1 MKIAW
6 ITVHRTLNYGTML
19 QAYACNRILREFG
32 YDTLL
37 VDYYRSKDYRD
48 SSFQTPLS
56 YYRFRKRAADAKNL
70 RERLALA
77 LKSAASYRSTK
88 RFHAICD
95 AFLREHLTLTE
106 PYDSSE
112 ALKRDPPRAD
122 LYCAGSD
129 QIWNTEYNGGIDE
142 AFYLTFAPQGRA
154 KLSFAS
160 SIGLDR
166 LTEEDG
172 KRVRELLSEFSAI
185 SVREESAKSLLGQL
199 GLVSTAVLDPTLL
212 LDAAQWEQLASKPLL
227 DEPYLLIYKLKG
239 DGRLD
244 RAAHEIARQRKLKI
258 VRLAFGHAGKAA
270 DETTV
275 ILPEVGEF
283 LSLMKNASF
292 VVTNSFHGACFSI
305 NFNRQFLAVT
315 RERYNS
321 RLTNVLEKTG
331 LTDRLLTRDAADATA
346 LPDIAFEAVNR
357 RLDAER
363 RNARAW
369 LREALDRSTE
379 G

>member
-19 QAYACNRILREFG
+19 QAYACDRIFREFG

-37 VDYYRSKDYRD
+37 VDYYRSRDYRD

-56 YYRFRKRAADAKNL
+56 YYRFRKRAEGARNP
-70 RERLALA
+70 RERLVLA
-77 LKSAASYRSTK
+77 LKSAASYRTTK

-95 AFLREHLTLTE
+95 SFLNEHFTLSK

-112 ALKRDPPRAD
+112 ALKCDPPLAD

-129 QIWNTEYNGGIDE
+129 QVWNTEYNGGIDE
-142 AFYLTFAPQGRA
+142 AFYLTFAPPDRA

-160 SIGLDR
+160 SIGM
-166 LTEEDG
+166 EHFSGEDG
-172 KRVRELLSEFSAI
+172 KRVRELLGGFSAI
-185 SVREESAKSLLGQL
+185 SVREESAKALLGQL

-212 LDAAQWEQLASKPLL
+212 LDAGQWETLASKPLF

-244 RAAHEIARQRKLKI
+244 RAAHEIAMRKKLKI
-258 VRLAFGHAGKAA
+258 VRLAFGNRGKAA
-270 DETTV
+270 DETAV
-275 ILPEVGEF
+275 VLPEVGEF
-283 LSLMKNASF
+283 LSLMKNAAF
-292 VVTNSFHGACFSI
+292 VVTNSFHGTCFSV
-305 NFNRQFLAVT
+305 NFNRQFLTVT

-321 RLTNVLEKTG
+321 RMTNVLEKAG
-331 LTDRLLTRDAADATA
+331 LSDRLLTRDAADVAA
-346 LPDIAFEAVNR
+346 LSDIAYEAVNR

-363 RNARAW
+363 GRARAW
-369 LREALDRSTE
+369 LSEALGRRSE